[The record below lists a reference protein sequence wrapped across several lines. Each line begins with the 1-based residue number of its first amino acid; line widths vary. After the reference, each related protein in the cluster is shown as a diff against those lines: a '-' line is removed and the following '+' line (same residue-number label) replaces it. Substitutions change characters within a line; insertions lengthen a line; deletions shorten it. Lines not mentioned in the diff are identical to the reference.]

1 MSIMAE
7 HTSLMSNPMNTAAFF
22 CIFSCGAVATAGCA
36 IRNGVEAPECCAACN
51 EARLFLE
58 IATRDDLITAMD
70 HAFAKGIGS
79 EAVYAKAETF
89 VDFAASRGFA
99 RYAYLVRAANVLAL
113 HA

>member
-1 MSIMAE
+1 MAD
-7 HTSLMSNPMNTAAFF
+7 HTDLMSNTMNPAAFL

-36 IRNGVEAPECCAACN
+36 VRGGVEAPECCAACN
-51 EARLFLE
+51 EARLFLD

-70 HAFAKGIGS
+70 HAYSKGIGS
-79 EAVYAKAETF
+79 EAVYALAETF
-89 VDFAASRGFA
+89 VDFAAAPMFA